1 MNESDLRVLRTRAAI
16 KSAFEQMVCE
26 LDYDQLTVSELA
38 SRAHINRK
46 TFYLHYQSID
56 ELMDDVVIEPTVAEF
71 TGKDVSYAS
80 IDDIAGIV
88 RFYMTMA
95 TKQSKLHERIMC
107 EPSYRSVYER
117 ISRRI
122 MDYRREHN
130 KGALHLDPL
139 AENIVYAFF
148 ESNSPTLYRQWVA
161 DGKKMPLEDFIELS
175 IGLVTHGMAY
185 AVPGYQQQLDHQS
198 TDSSASNQ

>member
-1 MNESDLRVLRTRAAI
+1 MNESDLRVLKTRAAI
-16 KSAFEQMVCE
+16 QSAFEQMICE

-56 ELMDDVVIEPTVAEF
+56 ELMDEVVVESTVAQF
-71 TGKDVSYAS
+71 TKQNVSYAS
-80 IDDIAGIV
+80 LDDIAGIV

-95 TKQSKLHERIMC
+95 TKQSKLHERILC
-107 EPSYRSVYER
+107 EPSYRPVYER
-117 ISRRI
+117 ISQRI

-130 KGALHLDPL
+130 RGVLDLDSL

-148 ESNSPTLYRQWVA
+148 ASNSPTLYRQWVA

-175 IGLVTHGMAY
+175 IGLITRGMAY
-185 AVPGYQQQLDHQS
+185 AVEGYRRQID
-198 TDSSASNQ
+198 A